1 MRSARAAPQWLAGS
15 SSTSCWAPD
24 GIGRAEIEELL
35 GLVGELPDLWDFM
48 AGFWEDDSITSR
60 FGREAWTEEHFRG
73 LKRLTSKPVVGVG
86 WLTSPDTMV
95 RLVREEVLDLIGA
108 ARPSIADPFLPKK
121 VEEGRLDDIRECI
134 GCNVC
139 VTGDW
144 TATPIRCTQNPSMGE
159 EWRRGWHPER
169 IRPQGSNDK
178 VLVVGGGPAGLEA
191 STMLG
196 KTRLRGCARR
206 SDARARRAGDRR
218 GAAAGS
224 RGLDPRGRLPASPAG
239 EAPERDAGARE
250 PGRSR

>member
-1 MRSARAAPQWLAGS
+1 
-15 SSTSCWAPD
+15 
-24 GIGRAEIEELL
+24 
-35 GLVGELPDLWDFM
+35 M

-60 FGREAWTEEHFRG
+60 FGQEAWTEEHFRG

-144 TATPIRCTQNPSMGE
+144 TDDADPLHAEPV
-159 EWRRGWHPER
+159 
-169 IRPQGSNDK
+169 D
-178 VLVVGGGPAGLEA
+178 GGGVAPRLAPRAHPAPGVERQ
-191 STMLG
+191 G
-196 KTRLRGCARR
+196 ARR
-206 SDARARRAGDRR
+206 RRRPR
-218 GAAAGS
+218 GA
-224 RGLDPRGRLPASPAG
+224 
-239 EAPERDAGARE
+239 
-250 PGRSR
+250 